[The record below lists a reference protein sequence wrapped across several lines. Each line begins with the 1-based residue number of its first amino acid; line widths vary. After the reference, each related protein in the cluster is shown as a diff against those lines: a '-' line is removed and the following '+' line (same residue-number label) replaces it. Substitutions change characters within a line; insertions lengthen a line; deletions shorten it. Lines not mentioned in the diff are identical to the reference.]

1 MHFGGIVMLEF
12 IGITLSFI
20 YIFLIIALGGLVGKK
35 DPEAGRK
42 FIHILLSNWWFIAMI
57 FFRSAMYAS
66 LVPLIFIAVNY
77 LSYRFRIFSSMERA
91 VGGVEG
97 LGTVYY
103 AISLFLLAAISFSQN
118 LQHIGGLAILIM
130 GYGDGLAALI
140 GKRFPIIAYSVGGSR
155 KSLGGSLTMF
165 FASLAVA
172 FLILFLTG
180 SYSPAAI
187 LTLAIAATLL
197 EALTPK
203 GLDNLSVPLGVYTL
217 YLIFFL

>member
-1 MHFGGIVMLEF
+1 MLEF
-12 IGITLSFI
+12 IGIALSFL

-35 DPEAGRK
+35 DPETGRK

-57 FFRSAMYAS
+57 FFQDALYAS
-66 LVPLIFIAVNY
+66 LVPLIFIAVNF
-77 LSYRFRIFSSMERA
+77 LSYKFKLFSSMERPD
-91 VGGVEG
+91 GGVEG

-103 AISLFLLAAISFSQN
+103 AISLFLLAAISFTQN
-118 LQHIGGLAILIM
+118 LEHIGALAILIM
-130 GYGDGLAALI
+130 GYGDGLAALA
-140 GKRFPIIAYSVGGSR
+140 GRRFPLLTYSVSGSK

-165 FASLAVA
+165 LASLAVA

-203 GLDNLSVPLGVYTL
+203 GLDNLSVPLGVYSL